1 MEFDVNDLDGKDS
14 YQWRL
19 EWKKCASLPQLVQ
32 KLIKCPVKNCL
43 LPFLYCWSCRSSP
56 PTDSCKTHTNPCAQ
70 CFQIWQVSAR
80 YCTFL
85 DFLAHCWLIFPSCTC
100 ELRIYVLMT
109 SPTGYSLFV
118 INSALFLKLHLFAD
132 FRTLGNETTK
142 SNR

>member
-1 MEFDVNDLDGKDS
+1 MT
-14 YQWRL
+14 L
-19 EWKKCASLPQLVQ
+19 EGKKCASLPQLVQ

-43 LPFLYCWSCRSSP
+43 LPFLYCRSCRSGP

-109 SPTGYSLFV
+109 SPTGYSLLVMFQFYQFQLKFV
-118 INSALFLKLHLFAD
+118 PINVQSLIEALYIDQLCFNFINS
-132 FRTLGNETTK
+132 
-142 SNR
+142 S

>member
-1 MEFDVNDLDGKDS
+1 MFRAAGHNQHGI
-14 YQWRL
+14 WRKWSWRKGFLSVTTL

-100 ELRIYVLMT
+100 QLSIYVLMT
-109 SPTGYSLFV
+109 VGYVSILSILV
-118 INSALFLKLHLFAD
+118 KICTN
-132 FRTLGNETTK
+132 
-142 SNR
+142 